1 MKFLMGTC
9 FEYVQTKLRVQTHSE
24 VKLLNDRYFFLFGEG
39 NTINVYVYIFFF
51 QLILGIAGSFEIVL
65 TAILWSSVVN

>member
-1 MKFLMGTC
+1 MGTG
-9 FEYVQTKLRVQTHSE
+9 FEYMQTKLQVQTHSE
-24 VKLLNDRYFFLFGEG
+24 VKLLNDRFFYLVKVILLMYMC
-39 NTINVYVYIFFF
+39 TFFF